1 MRNYETTIIIDSL
14 QEQVKI
20 DEVIKKYEDI
30 ILSSGKI
37 IETEKWGKRRLA
49 YPINKKPTGFYVH
62 YRYSATPDL
71 PEILEKDF
79 LLNSKIMRFLT
90 IATDKKAELQ
100 RIKDAANPPREERES
115 SRNYRDDLSID
126 DVNLEN

>member
-14 QEQVKI
+14 QEQVRI

-30 ILSSGKI
+30 ILSSGTI

-62 YRYSATPDL
+62 YRYSATPNL
-71 PEILEKDF
+71 PEVLEKDF
-79 LLNSKIMRFLT
+79 LLNSKIMRFVT

-100 RIKDAANPPREERES
+100 RIKDATNPPREEREY
-115 SRNYRDDLSID
+115 SRGYRDDSVAD
-126 DVNLEN
+126 EANAEN